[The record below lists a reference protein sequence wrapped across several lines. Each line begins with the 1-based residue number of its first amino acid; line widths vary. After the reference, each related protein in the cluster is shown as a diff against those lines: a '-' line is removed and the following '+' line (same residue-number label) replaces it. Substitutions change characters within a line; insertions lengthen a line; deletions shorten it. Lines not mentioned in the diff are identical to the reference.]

1 MKSERRVDR
10 RNRSFARI
18 LISVEGRF
26 GYIADVSEGGFKGLF
41 PEPFGLEI
49 GSILPICVSFE
60 EMGLGFFSLKASVRW
75 LRLAGG
81 ALEVGFE
88 LFHAD
93 DAALSSFERIRDYY
107 SRSIQC

>member
-1 MKSERRVDR
+1 MKTERRVDR
-10 RNRSFARI
+10 RCRSFARI

-49 GSILPICVSFE
+49 GSLLPIGVSFE
-60 EMGLGFFSLKASVRW
+60 ELGVDFFSLKAAVRW
-75 LRLAGG
+75 VHLAAG

-88 LFHAD
+88 LLPAD
-93 DAALSSFERIRDYY
+93 EDALSSFERIRDYY
-107 SRSIQC
+107 SRSILS